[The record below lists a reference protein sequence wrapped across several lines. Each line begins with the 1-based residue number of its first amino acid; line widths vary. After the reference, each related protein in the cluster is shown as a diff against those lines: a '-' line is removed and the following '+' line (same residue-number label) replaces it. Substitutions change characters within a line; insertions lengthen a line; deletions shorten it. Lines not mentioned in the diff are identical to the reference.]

1 MLRILIDDEGQCR
14 TQRAVLA
21 CFAATLPQAQIA
33 WASQLPRP
41 ARWADAPPA
50 SARRLRVLMAALEH
64 LPGRHTVYVPGHLV
78 PGDQLIL
85 DPYVAGAPVPEWTTV
100 ADLDI
105 FLADNGSPAAI
116 QLAQQAVLNPDYQ
129 SCSAF
134 PAAGLATLPTWIRAS
149 GLASVVLITARP
161 WYFAQAQSRSQWL
174 AWLRRALHQ
183 SLLTL
188 EDVRADVCEGLVRPS
203 LLQDASALLAG
214 DKMPLAPDATL
225 DSLFTCPEVR
235 LSDAQYAMLHSA
247 ALQARTTRYHRIEAA
262 RKSAEARDFRPP
274 QPSVPLQARAA
285 RKVRSLARRAV
296 KNAVSLQA
304 LDVRKIRSL
313 ARRAVKKAYYYYSIS
328 LRPLIRGSDASRSR
342 SQ

>member
-64 LPGRHTVYVPGHLV
+64 LPGRYTLYVPGHVV
-78 PGDQLIL
+78 PGEPLAL
-85 DPYVAGAPVPEWTTV
+85 APNVPGPPVPNWATL
-100 ADLDI
+100 ADLDV
-105 FLADNGSPAAI
+105 FLADNGSPAAV
-116 QLAQQAVLNPDYQ
+116 QLAQQALLNPDYQ

-134 PAAGLATLPTWIRAS
+134 PAAGLATLPPWIRAS
-149 GLASVVLITARP
+149 GLASQGLITARP

-174 AWLRRALHQ
+174 AWVRKALHQ
-183 SLLTL
+183 RLLTL
-188 EDVRADVCEGLVRPS
+188 EDVRADVGEGLVRPS
-203 LLQDASALLAG
+203 LLQDASALAAG
-214 DKMPLAPDATL
+214 DKPPLAPDTTL
-225 DSLFTCPEVR
+225 DTLFTCPEVR
-235 LSDAQYAMLHSA
+235 LSDAQYATLHSQ
-247 ALQARTTRYHRIEAA
+247 ALQARTSRYHRMEAA

-274 QPSVPLQARAA
+274 QPPVSLQARAA
-285 RKVRSLARRAV
+285 RKV
-296 KNAVSLQA
+296 Q
-304 LDVRKIRSL
+304 SL

-328 LRPLIRGSDASRSR
+328 LRPLIRSSGASRSS